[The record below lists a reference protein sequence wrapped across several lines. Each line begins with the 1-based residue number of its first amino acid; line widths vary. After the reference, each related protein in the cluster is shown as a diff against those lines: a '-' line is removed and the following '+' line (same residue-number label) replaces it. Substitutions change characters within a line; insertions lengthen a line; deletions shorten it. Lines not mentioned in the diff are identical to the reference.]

1 MNDMDTEV
9 GSVISF
15 SGGRSS
21 AFMLHMLLDEHGGLP
36 DNSEVIFT
44 NTGKEMPQTLDFVR
58 DCENQ
63 WRVPITW
70 LEYRKGYKYEQVTYD
85 KASRNGEPFE
95 ELIDDRSFLP
105 NSVMR
110 FCTSELKIKTIE
122 RYYGKKHTKYLGIR
136 ADEPRRVSRIRAKG
150 DDSLMPLVEANIDKH
165 DINHFWKNNSFDL
178 QLPAADVN
186 TLSNCDLCF
195 LKGVGIRKSIVE
207 HYPYL
212 ADWWIS
218 QEKKLNSR
226 FSKDSASYDQLKII
240 ASDQMQMFDFDMAAC
255 FCGD

>member
-1 MNDMDTEV
+1 MDTEV

-58 DCENQ
+58 DCEKQ
-63 WRVPITW
+63 WQVPITW

-85 KASRNGEPFE
+85 NASRNGEPFAD
-95 ELIDDRSFLP
+95 LIDDRSFLP

-122 RYYGKKHTKYLGIR
+122 RYFGKNHTKYIGIR

-150 DDSLMPLVEANIDKH
+150 DDSIMPLADAGITKQ
-165 DINHFWKNNSFDL
+165 DINAFWANHSFDL
-178 QLPAADVN
+178 NLPNASVN

-195 LKGVGIRKSIVE
+195 LKGAAIRKSIIE
-207 HYPYL
+207 FQPEL
-212 ADWWIS
+212 ADWWIE
-218 QEKKLNSR
+218 QENKLDSR
-226 FSKDSASYDQLKII
+226 FSKDSPSYNQLKII
-240 ASDQMQMFDFDMAAC
+240 ASDQMQLFDYEIAAC